1 LISKTNSSSFNVGG
15 GNGTPRMGK
24 RQIKTRIQAKRN
36 LNKLKLEEQ
45 SKYNDLFLKQERQLE
60 DDRISTMQDGYEK
73 ELLIEN
79 QRYKEK

>member
-1 LISKTNSSSFNVGG
+1 
-15 GNGTPRMGK
+15 M
-24 RQIKTRIQAKRN
+24 
-36 LNKLKLEEQ
+36 
-45 SKYNDLFLKQERQLE
+45 QLE